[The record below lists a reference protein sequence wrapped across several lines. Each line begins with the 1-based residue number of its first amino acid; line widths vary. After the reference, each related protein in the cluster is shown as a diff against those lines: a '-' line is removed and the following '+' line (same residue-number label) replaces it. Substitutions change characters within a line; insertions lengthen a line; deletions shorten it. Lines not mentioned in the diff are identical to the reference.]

1 MAISMSVWALFILT
15 RFLEDVLLSR
25 DINDNV
31 VAILPY
37 EVLDDE
43 VFVMEEDG
51 DDDECDS
58 YFILWSIF
66 RWSFCFGR
74 WWYVIR
80 FVARFGIICTI

>member
-43 VFVMEEDG
+43 VFVPEEDS

-58 YFILWSIF
+58 YFIL
-66 RWSFCFGR
+66 
-74 WWYVIR
+74 
-80 FVARFGIICTI
+80 

>member
-1 MAISMSVWALFILT
+1 MSVWALFILT

-43 VFVMEEDG
+43 VFVPEEDG
-51 DDDECDS
+51 DDECES
-58 YFILWSIF
+58 YFIL
-66 RWSFCFGR
+66 
-74 WWYVIR
+74 
-80 FVARFGIICTI
+80 

>member
-37 EVLDDE
+37 EVLEDE

-58 YFILWSIF
+58 YFIL
-66 RWSFCFGR
+66 
-74 WWYVIR
+74 
-80 FVARFGIICTI
+80 

>member
-43 VFVMEEDG
+43 VFVPEEDG
-51 DDDECDS
+51 DDDECES
-58 YFILWSIF
+58 YFIL
-66 RWSFCFGR
+66 
-74 WWYVIR
+74 
-80 FVARFGIICTI
+80 

>member
-1 MAISMSVWALFILT
+1 MSVWALFILT

-43 VFVMEEDG
+43 VFVPEEDS

-58 YFILWSIF
+58 YFIL
-66 RWSFCFGR
+66 
-74 WWYVIR
+74 
-80 FVARFGIICTI
+80 

>member
-43 VFVMEEDG
+43 VFVPEEDG
-51 DDDECDS
+51 DYAECDS
-58 YFILWSIF
+58 YFIL
-66 RWSFCFGR
+66 
-74 WWYVIR
+74 
-80 FVARFGIICTI
+80 

>member
-37 EVLDDE
+37 EVLEDE

-51 DDDECDS
+51 DDD
-58 YFILWSIF
+58 
-66 RWSFCFGR
+66 
-74 WWYVIR
+74 
-80 FVARFGIICTI
+80 

>member
-43 VFVMEEDG
+43 VFVPEEDG
-51 DDDECDS
+51 DDECES
-58 YFILWSIF
+58 YFIL
-66 RWSFCFGR
+66 
-74 WWYVIR
+74 
-80 FVARFGIICTI
+80 